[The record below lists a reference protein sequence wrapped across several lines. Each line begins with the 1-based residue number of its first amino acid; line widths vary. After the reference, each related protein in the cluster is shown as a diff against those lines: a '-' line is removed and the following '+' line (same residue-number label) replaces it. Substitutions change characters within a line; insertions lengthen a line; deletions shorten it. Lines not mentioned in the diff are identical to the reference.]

1 MKPKLITKDFVL
13 LFLVS
18 IAICTGMN
26 MLNVT
31 VPLYV
36 TQDLGGSVGTAG
48 LMSTLYTIAA
58 CASRPVSGILTDRLG
73 RRAVMVI
80 GSVLFGAACLFCGL
94 IPAIVCMALCR
105 VLMGVG
111 YAGVSTAN
119 NTASTDIIPPQRM
132 SEGVGYFGMS
142 QSVAGAMGPAIAA
155 WAIAAVGNR
164 SSLWG
169 TAIFAAVAAGLSL
182 VVVYEKKPGYQ
193 KPQAEER
200 RGTAFE
206 KTAMLPSLYQGLY
219 LLLGSC
225 LMCFMTLYIV
235 ETRGYS
241 STVAGNF
248 FLLSSV
254 IIVLI
259 RVALSRFIGRIG
271 TGLFLLPGFL
281 AQIAACIALPFA
293 DSEAAFMGIA
303 LLFGC
308 AHGIIWMVLGSE
320 AVRLAPPE
328 RRSAANA
335 TFYFAFDAAIGIG
348 AAIWGQ
354 VIDHIGFASC
364 FTIVGCLTAVV
375 ALSALPAFWKRDRIT
390 PEESGGNAPGS
401 LEAAGKGAQ

>member
-1 MKPKLITKDFVL
+1 MKSKLITKDFVL

-36 TQDLGGSVGTAG
+36 TQDLGASVGTAG

-73 RRAVMVI
+73 RRTMMAL
-80 GSVLFGAACLFCGL
+80 GSTLFGAACLLCGL
-94 IPAIVCMALCR
+94 IPAIACMALCR
-105 VLMGVG
+105 VLMGIG

-119 NTASTDIIPPQRM
+119 NTASTDIIPADRM

-142 QSVAGAMGPAIAA
+142 QSVAGAIGPAIAA
-155 WAIAAVGNR
+155 WVIAGVGNR
-164 SSLWG
+164 SSLLV
-169 TAIFAAVAAGLSL
+169 TAVFAVIAMGLSL
-182 VVVYEKKPGYQ
+182 VVIYERKPGYR
-193 KPQAEER
+193 KPAAESQS
-200 RGTAFE
+200 GSAFE
-206 KTAMLPSLYQGLY
+206 KTAFLPSLYQGFS

-235 ETRGYS
+235 EARGFS

-254 IIVLI
+254 VIVLI
-259 RVALSRFIGRIG
+259 RVALSRLIGRIG
-271 TGLFLLPGFL
+271 TGLFLLPGYL
-281 AQIAACIALPFA
+281 AQIAACVALPFA
-293 DSEAAFMGIA
+293 DSVAAFMGIGV
-303 LLFGC
+303 LFGC
-308 AHGIIWMVLGSE
+308 SHGIVWMVLGSE
-320 AVRLAPPE
+320 AVRLAPPA

-348 AAIWGQ
+348 AALWGQ
-354 VIDHIGFASC
+354 IIDGFGFERC
-364 FTIVGCLTAVV
+364 FTIVGILSAVV
-375 ALSALPAFWKRDRIT
+375 AVSALPAFRKRDRQRAL
-390 PEESGGNAPGS
+390 PEHEG
-401 LEAAGKGAQ
+401 